1 MKKEINLNNINEISN
16 FYFKIITSN
25 LLNKNEHF
33 FDLSLKSLSSIFNKI
48 ENTKSL
54 SELIE
59 NKFDYLIHELN
70 VNSDKEKIIKIMS
83 WLSKGL
89 IIRGFYKYSDQIISL
104 FCDLLFIPDFYNFS
118 KFISLGFD
126 IIMSDDTFV
135 LSKDSSIRF
144 QVLFKQR
151 IFSFVLN
158 KLFKNIEIEKINSNN
173 NNNIEIEKINLN
185 NNNIE
190 IEKINSNNNIEIEKN
205 NNNNESSI
213 LIIISTMIKNI
224 STIVLLNEFDR
235 VFPFVLK
242 SLKSENKF
250 VLISSLSTLL
260 ILLKNANTQMV
271 DHLHSIMNILL
282 RLSSFNDSMDVRFI
296 SIECILEIQNYSFK
310 DIFRFKELVVLG
322 LEKSLDD
329 KKRKIRNLS
338 VKCRNN
344 WIVMEQ

>member
-89 IIRGFYKYSDQIISL
+89 IIRGFYKYSDKIISL
-104 FCDLLFIPDFYNFS
+104 FCDLLFIPDFYNYS

-173 NNNIEIEKINLN
+173 NNIEIEKN
-185 NNNIE
+185 NSN
-190 IEKINSNNNIEIEKN
+190 NNNIEIEKN

>member
-104 FCDLLFIPDFYNFS
+104 FCDLLFIPDFYNYS

-158 KLFKNIEIEKINSNN
+158 KLFKNIEIEKINSN
-173 NNNIEIEKINLN
+173 
-185 NNNIE
+185 
-190 IEKINSNNNIEIEKN
+190 NNNIEIEKN